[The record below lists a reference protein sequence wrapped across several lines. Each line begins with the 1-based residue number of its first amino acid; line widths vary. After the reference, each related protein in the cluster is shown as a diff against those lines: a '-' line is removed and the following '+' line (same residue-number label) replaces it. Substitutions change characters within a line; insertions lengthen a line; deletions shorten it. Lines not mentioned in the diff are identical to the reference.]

1 MTTTTTMAP
10 GSPPPSEQ
18 PLQSPSS
25 THLTIVTDNT
35 VKRPTY
41 QRSSSYG
48 KDRLSTHSN
57 VSFTSQSRSRPGSHV
72 FPVFHS
78 SLPYALVRD
87 FAYPSIHPLHYG
99 PLPPRA
105 STAST
110 PVSEQRRLSDPPA
123 PWDSSR
129 GQWSTQPWT
138 TDNSYGHQ
146 QLPAMS
152 FGDGPPYSEDE
163 DLHSPVFSTPRH
175 RKNKSTGTV
184 LDGRRGRSPT
194 GRSIPSRYYT
204 EEPDRG
210 TLVSMNADGSET
222 YYVNDGDSADD
233 GPGGEYVTYPADESR
248 YSHTMAGDT
257 YGNRHG
263 YEGDVGFESED
274 DYAGDDR
281 YSRDF
286 QFAVGCP
293 DEEMN
298 GKAVALFD
306 FTREHENELPLVEGQ
321 VIFVSYRHGQGWLVA
336 EDPKTG
342 ESGLVPEEFVRLL
355 RDIEGGLTSLNE
367 DPDAG
372 LDTTG
377 NSAHLRTESESD
389 QLNTPTQHHG
399 SPWNVEQEQDEQKE
413 TGDGA
418 TNGET
423 RKDDEEPATV
433 PASSGDADS
442 SNTSHS
448 LQQGQETGTN
458 VDTAPPEDNNPA
470 EKKSDDKHTSLSTKT

>member
-10 GSPPPSEQ
+10 GSPTSSEQ
-18 PLQSPSS
+18 LQSPT
-25 THLTIVTDNT
+25 THLTASLQPIVTDST
-35 VKRPTY
+35 VKRPSC
-41 QRSSSYG
+41 QRSSSSFA

-57 VSFTSQSRSRPGSHV
+57 ISLTSQNRSRPGSNV

-87 FAYPSIHPLHYG
+87 FAYPEVHPLHYG

-105 STAST
+105 SAVST
-110 PVSEQRRLSDPPA
+110 PVSEHRRLSDPPA

-163 DLHSPVFSTPRH
+163 DLHSPVFSTHRH

-184 LDGRRGRSPT
+184 LVERRGRSPG
-194 GRSIPSRYYT
+194 GRSIPSRYFA

-222 YYVNDGDSADD
+222 YYVNDDDSAED
-233 GPGGEYVTYPADESR
+233 GPGGEYVTYSADESR
-248 YSHTMAGDT
+248 YAHPTAVDS
-257 YGNRHG
+257 YSGNHG
-263 YEGDVGFESED
+263 RYDPGENGFESED
-274 DYAGDDR
+274 DDR
-281 YSRDF
+281 YSREF

-293 DEEMN
+293 DEEMH

-306 FTREHENELPLVEGQ
+306 FTREHENELQLVEGQ
-321 VIFVSYRHGQGWLVA
+321 VIFVSYRHGEGWLVA
-336 EDPKTG
+336 EDPKSG

-355 RDIEGGLTSLNE
+355 RDIEGGLTSLNDETMSSE
-367 DPDAG
+367 DMTDNTNHTNAASSES
-372 LDTTG
+372 TTDQIPPAQEQPVEQQPTNTVNG
-377 NSAHLRTESESD
+377 QESEDRDNKTPVSSEE
-389 QLNTPTQHHG
+389 NTA
-399 SPWNVEQEQDEQKE
+399 V
-413 TGDGA
+413 
-418 TNGET
+418 
-423 RKDDEEPATV
+423 
-433 PASSGDADS
+433 SSGD
-442 SNTSHS
+442 NS
-448 LQQGQETGTN
+448 L
-458 VDTAPPEDNNPA
+458 
-470 EKKSDDKHTSLSTKT
+470 EKKSDDEKHVDTSKKS